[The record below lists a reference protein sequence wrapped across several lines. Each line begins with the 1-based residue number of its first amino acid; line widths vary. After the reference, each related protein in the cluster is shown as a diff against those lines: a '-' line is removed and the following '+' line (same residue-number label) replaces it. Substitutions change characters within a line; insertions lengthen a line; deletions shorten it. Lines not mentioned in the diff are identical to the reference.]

1 MAINYD
7 KNKERPVV
15 DSVKTGEFL
24 AALRKA
30 AGYTQQEVADYLGIT
45 NKTVSKWESG
55 AGLPEISILPA
66 VAEMYDVTVDELLAG
81 KRLER
86 FVEKETTEGHV
97 GGKGEKPEKIEAR
110 RKWLEETLEERFHQA
125 QVILWGTML
134 AGYGILLG
142 LYMGFRNMGIASVW
156 FSTLWG
162 CIWLL
167 AEGVVCYLFWHHY
180 VRSTKNWAEEQ
191 QREISIFLHKKRM
204 KLVLPFVM
212 ALAAILPLVWIEPF
226 VIPINIP
233 AMVGSG
239 EPITKTTQLYWII
252 TGGTAKFGSGAQV
265 EISVGSMFITMDRL
279 LKSLPITM
287 FVGCLLW
294 KILCYA
300 DLLRLRYQQAEM
312 KRRLRSLLLA
322 IMLAVASLFVVGE
335 GVQALQVVSYV
346 KYTDQQSFED
356 TVKNYL
362 LVYNNI
368 LQMGQ
373 HHGPEL
379 EYGVERIDHLH
390 LDQAIRSKERYE
402 KYLGL
407 FAVDY
412 DNCKIYRIADMSD
425 RLQAKDISIMAVSGL
440 SMIGIIL
447 FYKKNRKERM
457 LEVVQTDEASCED
470 GLS

>member
-66 VAEMYDVTVDELLAG
+66 VAEMYGVTVDELLAG

-86 FVEKETTEGHV
+86 FVEKEITESHI
-97 GGKGEKPEKIEAR
+97 GGKSEKPEKAEAR

-142 LYMGFRNMGIASVW
+142 LYMGFRNMGISSVW

-180 VRSTKNWAEEQ
+180 VRSAKNWAEEQ

-204 KLVLPFVM
+204 NLVLPFVM

-226 VIPINIP
+226 VIPFNIP

-265 EISVGSMFITMDRL
+265 EISVGSMFITMEGL

-294 KILCYA
+294 KVLGYM
-300 DLLRLRYQQAEM
+300 DLLRIRYQQAEI
-312 KRRLRSLLLA
+312 KRRLRRLLVT
-322 IMLAVASLFVVGE
+322 MVFAVMSFFFVGE
-335 GVQALQVVSYV
+335 GIQALQVVSCE
-346 KYTDQQSFED
+346 KYADAFVFEMW
-356 TVKNYL
+356 TEGYL
-362 LVYNNI
+362 LLYNNS

-373 HHGPEL
+373 HYGPEL

-390 LDQAIRSKERYE
+390 LDQAIRGKERYE

-412 DNCKIYRIADMSD
+412 DNYKIYRIAAMSD
-425 RLQAKDISIMAVSGL
+425 RLQAKETSIMVVSGL
-440 SMIGIIL
+440 SLLGIIV
-447 FYKKNRKERM
+447 FNRRNRKECM
-457 LEVVQTDEASCED
+457 LEVVQTDEASCDD